1 MPVLRVRCLVFTPA
15 AGFVGQATI
24 SYEISDGTDSTIGEA
39 VVNVGPTPGSVD
51 GLVTSE
57 VMGIGYTDAQG
68 DEIDGLDGLDD
79 IIFGN
84 AGDDSIDAGLGD
96 DFVSGGQDNDTI
108 YGSDGNDTIE
118 GNDVIV
124 GGLGEDS
131 QSGGLGSDT
140 FYIGVDEGDS
150 DIVVGGEDAGNS
162 DIDVLDL
169 SGADV
174 DYISYVGGT
183 PASEAGVVYFNNGT
197 KMEFSEIEKVIP
209 CFTPGTLIATPQG
222 QRPVETLKVGDK
234 VMTRDNGLQ
243 AIAWVGQKK
252 MYRRDLIERPKMK
265 PVLVKAG
272 SLGDG
277 LPEQDMQLSP
287 NHKVLINKP
296 QAQMLFGDAEVL
308 VAAKHLIG
316 QPGIEQIDV
325 AQTTYIH
332 FMCENHEVILSDGTW
347 SESFHPG
354 DYSMNGIDDSSRD
367 EIYSLFPELRT
378 PAGLESYQLA
388 RPELKKFEA
397 LLLLN

>member
-1 MPVLRVRCLVFTPA
+1 M
-15 AGFVGQATI
+15 
-24 SYEISDGTDSTIGEA
+24 
-39 VVNVGPTPGSVD
+39 
-51 GLVTSE
+51 
-57 VMGIGYTDAQG
+57 
-68 DEIDGLDGLDD
+68 
-79 IIFGN
+79 
-84 AGDDSIDAGLGD
+84 
-96 DFVSGGQDNDTI
+96 
-108 YGSDGNDTIE
+108 
-118 GNDVIV
+118 
-124 GGLGEDS
+124 
-131 QSGGLGSDT
+131 
-140 FYIGVDEGDS
+140 
-150 DIVVGGEDAGNS
+150 
-162 DIDVLDL
+162 LDL

-174 DYISYVGGT
+174 NYIDYVGGT
-183 PASEAGVVYFNNGT
+183 PAPEAGVVYFNNGT

-243 AIAWVGQKK
+243 SIAWIGQKK

-332 FMCENHEVILSDGTW
+332 FMCENHEVVLSDGTW

-378 PAGLESYQLA
+378 PAGLENYQLA
-388 RPELKKFEA
+388 QPKLKKFEA